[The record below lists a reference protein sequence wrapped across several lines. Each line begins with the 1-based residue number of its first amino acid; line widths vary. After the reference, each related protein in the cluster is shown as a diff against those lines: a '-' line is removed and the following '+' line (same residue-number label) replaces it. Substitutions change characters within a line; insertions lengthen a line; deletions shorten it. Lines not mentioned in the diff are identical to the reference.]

1 MQATNSQRTPANHEP
16 NSNPNTLQTRYISYE
31 HCPKFEKCN
40 APICPLDPDWRKRV
54 LFSEDATCF
63 YLTESV
69 KHGAETVFQGAGLG
83 ELYEVIVRV
92 TPDITA
98 RHTRIQ
104 KALER
109 AKLTGS
115 RMTRSAPSC
124 RR

>member
-1 MQATNSQRTPANHEP
+1 MDTKPES
-16 NSNPNTLQTRYISYE
+16 
-31 HCPKFEKCN
+31 CPKFLKCYS
-40 APICPLDPDWRKRV
+40 PICPLDPDWRKRV
-54 LFSEDATCF
+54 LLREDPTCF

-69 KHGAETVFQGAGLG
+69 KHGAESVFQGAGLG

-98 RHTRIQ
+98 RHPRIQ

-115 RMTRSAPSC
+115 RMIRSAPSC